1 MEEQNNLALMAEQA
15 KKLKELADKV
25 YQAKQK
31 ADEAEKAY
39 KELKSELLNIMEAAE
54 IDKVQGD
61 SCTISLQ
68 LKSSVTVPKDN
79 SKKKELF
86 EYIKKEHGPEVLD
99 TMLTINARSFSSW
112 YSKEQEAKMLQD
124 NFDWT
129 VADIKPYEYYSLGIR
144 KRK

>member
-1 MEEQNNLALMAEQA
+1 MEEQNNSALMAEQA